1 MQEALRVADKGTAC
15 FAHVLQAHGI
25 DGLRRGEVTTLQLN
39 VGRRCNQACHHCH
52 VEAGP
57 TRTESMGEKVVTRV
71 MELVQADRGIRTV
84 DITGG
89 APELHPAFRAMVLAF
104 RAQGRTVVDR
114 CNLTV
119 FFEPGMED
127 LPEFLAAH
135 GVEIVASLP
144 CYVAENV
151 DRQRGRG
158 VFERSIVALRRLNA
172 IGYARDGSGL
182 RLNLVY
188 NPLGASLPPPQA
200 ALEERYRVAL
210 RCEFGVEFDRLY
222 TLTNMPIK
230 RFATMLERTGAS
242 AAYMSLL
249 VNHFNPATVPSL
261 MCRSLVSVGY
271 DGRLHDCDFNQMLEI
286 ELGAHAAGGPGTV
299 WELDSLE
306 ALRGRAVATG
316 DHCFACTAGSGSSC
330 GGALR

>member
-1 MQEALRVADKGTAC
+1 MPEALRAVDDGTAR
-15 FAHVLQAHGI
+15 FADVLRAHGV
-25 DGLRRGEVTTLQLN
+25 GRLRRDEVTTLQLN

-71 MELVQADRGIRTV
+71 LELVRANRGIRTV

-104 RAQGRTVVDR
+104 RVQGRTVVDR

-172 IGYARDGSGL
+172 LGYAREGTGL

-200 ALEERYRVAL
+200 ALEDQYRVVL
-210 RCEFGVEFDRLY
+210 RREFGIEFDRLFA
-222 TLTNMPIK
+222 LTNMPIK
-230 RFATMLERTGAS
+230 RFAAMLDRAGAS
-242 AAYMSLL
+242 TAYMSLL
-249 VNHFNPATVPSL
+249 VNHFNLATVPSL

-271 DGRLHDCDFNQMLEI
+271 DGRLYDCDFNQMLEI
-286 ELGAHAAGGPGTV
+286 ELGAGAAGGLRTV

-316 DHCFACTAGSGSSC
+316 DHCFGCTAGAGSSC